1 MVQGRAHGGVTQRW
15 QRERR
20 KVDWGFIL
28 EVELT
33 SLGRRWMWVVRS
45 GRIQGC
51 LPVFWPEQ
59 LGGRWLPFP
68 EMGKTQGGAGW
79 GGNQEFTFG
88 RVKLELLFVLPG
100 SLLTELHGS
109 RSCRKA
115 RKRGVSDPEAALA
128 TYGPIRKLFLSLFKN
143 IYLFIFGC
151 VGLCAIQ
158 ASLLGHVWSQ

>member
-1 MVQGRAHGGVTQRW
+1 M
-15 QRERR
+15 
-20 KVDWGFIL
+20 
-28 EVELT
+28 
-33 SLGRRWMWVVRS
+33 VRS

>member
-1 MVQGRAHGGVTQRW
+1 MAAGTEESGLGIYFGGRID
-15 QRERR
+15 
-20 KVDWGFIL
+20 KF
-28 EVELT
+28 
-33 SLGRRWMWVVRS
+33 GRGWMWVARS

-128 TYGPIRKLFLSLFKN
+128 MYGPIRKVFLSHFKN
-143 IYLFIFGC
+143 TLAIFLYKCIKIYKDF
-151 VGLCAIQ
+151 
-158 ASLLGHVWSQ
+158 

>member
-1 MVQGRAHGGVTQRW
+1 MAAGTEESGLGIYFGGRID
-15 QRERR
+15 
-20 KVDWGFIL
+20 KF
-28 EVELT
+28 
-33 SLGRRWMWVVRS
+33 GRGWMWVARS

-88 RVKLELLFVLPG
+88 RFKLELLFVLPG
-100 SLLTELHGS
+100 SLLTERHGS
-109 RSCRKA
+109 WSCRKA

-128 TYGPIRKLFLSLFKN
+128 TYGPFRKVFLSLFKN

-151 VGLCAIQ
+151 VGLCGIQ
-158 ASLLGHVWSQ
+158 ASLLGCVWSQ